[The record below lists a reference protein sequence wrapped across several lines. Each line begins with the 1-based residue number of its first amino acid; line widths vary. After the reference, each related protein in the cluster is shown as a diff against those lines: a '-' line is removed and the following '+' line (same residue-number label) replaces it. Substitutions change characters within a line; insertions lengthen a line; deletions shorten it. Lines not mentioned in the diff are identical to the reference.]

1 MTHVRLFPKSGD
13 KENLNCPNCGAP
25 LEGIQCRYCGTYMYN
40 VADLSAEKPTFIRLN
55 LGGQWVMLRVLVT
68 EFDLHN
74 NSEPMSLYADDTV
87 LKTVTAPEW
96 TLHMD
101 MHVVPDEYGIYAR
114 KKIDETLE
122 S

>member
-1 MTHVRLFPKSGD
+1 MTHVKLFPKSGD
-13 KENLNCPNCGAP
+13 KEYLNCPNCGAP
-25 LEGIQCRYCGTYMYN
+25 LGGIKCPFCGTYMYN

-55 LGGQWVMLRVLVT
+55 LGGHWVMLRVLVT

-74 NSEPMSLYADDTV
+74 NSEPMSFYADDV
-87 LKTVTAPEW
+87 AIETVTAPEW

-114 KKIDETLE
+114 KKIMGDNYA
-122 S
+122 